1 MTSKTLFTNLQ
12 KEDMKN
18 RIWVLALGALLFL
31 VLRVVGFMMMI
42 ERWLSQDY
50 SLARNIIL
58 VYLEEELMPGSE
70 SIFALALIMAVLCG
84 ITGFSFLFSKRKVD
98 FYHSLPVR
106 RDTLFLAH
114 YVNGI
119 IIYVVLYFVS
129 WLAVLF
135 ICGTNGLLTG
145 RIIQIALVALGT
157 DILFYLLIYHVV
169 ILAVLL
175 TGNLLISFCA
185 TGVFFFL
192 APWIETIFYGYQ
204 SSYFSTYFV
213 NHYDWN
219 SDQQYYNSIGM
230 VLSRIFSYGH
240 AKGSMAQYLSPVTAY
255 MSTNREFARKMEIS
269 LLFVLQLL
277 IAAAVVIVSF
287 LVIRKI
293 NAIRPSEGAGRA
305 VVFQKIKMPVKIVIM
320 VVGSMT
326 TGLFFAKTGVD
337 IQGAWLWFGVILG
350 ILLFHCIMEICF
362 EFDIQAVLFHK
373 RQCLITALA
382 ALSMVAVFRYD
393 LFGYDTYL
401 PKEDSIHTVSVD
413 LQDIERDLNYYKITE
428 EEGDNSYLDKSYMLL
443 DRNAMEEISKVYELA
458 KACVSRYENRSNYK
472 STVEAVP
479 LVTQPIVEEDAI
491 AISQEQ
497 RVEEE
502 TYTNIVIKYNLK
514 SGRQVYRSYSMP
526 LQEVFDMMDAIYCQ
540 EEYKRGGYQLYTTK
554 EHVQK
559 VYIEDKW
566 NTTVLNDF
574 SKEEMSTLIDT
585 YLEEL
590 SGLSLKKMKSEY
602 PVAFFNVEY
611 KVPGDEKY
619 YNVCRYKIYPSFVKT
634 IAFLQERSVPAE
646 VFKAEID
653 SDTVRG
659 MTVTR
664 YEQADPITKEPLNN
678 YATVTYGQWDTSD
691 AAVRPIDSQGQEAD
705 TEKDKEQQEKINRIC
720 ENIVATSLTD
730 GNNILYNMDSGYEV
744 TLKMEKSGVTTYGY
758 CYFEKNK
765 IPDFLT
771 EDLDRQMEETEAY
784 E

>member
-1 MTSKTLFTNLQ
+1 MTSKTLFINLQ

-31 VLRVVGFMMMI
+31 VLRVVGFMMMV

-58 VYLEEELMPGSE
+58 VYLEEEVMPGSE
-70 SIFALALIMAVLCG
+70 SIFALVLLMAVLCG

-119 IIYVVLYFVS
+119 IIFVVLYFVS

-145 RIIQIALVALGT
+145 RVMQIALAALGT
-157 DILFYLLIYHVV
+157 DVLFYLLIYHVV

-192 APWIETIFYGYQ
+192 APWAETIIYGYQ
-204 SSYFSTYFV
+204 SSYFLTYFV

-219 SDQQYYNSIGM
+219 SDQRYYNSIGM

-240 AKGSMAQYLSPVTAY
+240 AKGSIAQYLSPVTAY
-255 MSTNREFARKMEIS
+255 MSANREFAKKMELS
-269 LLFVLQLL
+269 LLFVLQFL
-277 IAAAVVIVSF
+277 IVAAVVTVSF

-293 NAIRPSEGAGRA
+293 NAIRPSEGAGKA
-305 VVFQKIKMPVKIVIM
+305 VVFQKIKMPVKIAVM

-337 IQGAWLWFGVILG
+337 IQGAWLWFGAILG

-382 ALSMVAVFRYD
+382 VLSIVAVFRYD

-401 PKEDSIHTVSVD
+401 PKEDSIRTMSVD
-413 LQDIERDLNYYKITE
+413 LQDVERDLNYYKIVE
-428 EEGDNSYLDKSYMLL
+428 EEGEGSYLDKSYVLL
-443 DRNAMEEISKVYELA
+443 DKNSMEEISKVYELA
-458 KACVSRYENRSNYK
+458 AACVSSYENRSRLKN
-472 STVEAVP
+472 TVEAVP
-479 LVTQPIVEEDAI
+479 LAAQPIVGEDTTAI
-491 AISQEQ
+491 PQEQ
-497 RVEEE
+497 RAEEE
-502 TYTNIVIKYNLK
+502 AYTNIVIKYNLK

-526 LQEVFDMMDAIYCQ
+526 LGEVFDLMDAVYCQ
-540 EEYKRGGYQLYTTK
+540 GEYKRGSYQLYNTK

-559 VYIEDKW
+559 GYIEDKW
-566 NTTVLNDF
+566 NTTILNDF
-574 SKEEMSTLIDT
+574 SKEEMSTLIDI

-590 SGLSLKKMKSEY
+590 NGLSLKKMKSEY
-602 PVAFFNVEY
+602 PAAFFNVEY
-611 KVPGDEKY
+611 KVPGDGKY

-634 IAFLQERSVPAE
+634 IAFLQERGVPAE

-653 SDTVRG
+653 SSAVQA

-664 YEQADPITKEPLNN
+664 YDQTDPITNEPLNN
-678 YATVTYGQWDTSD
+678 YATVTYGEWDTSD
-691 AAVRPIDSQGQEAD
+691 SAIRPIDSQEQDVD
-705 TEKDKEQQEKINRIC
+705 TEKGREEQEKINRIC

-744 TLKMEKSGVTTYGY
+744 TLKMEQSGVTVYGY

-765 IPDFLT
+765 IPDFLI
-771 EDLDRQMEETEAY
+771 EDLNRQMVETQEY
-784 E
+784 